1 MKKHFIYTLI
11 FFFVA
16 FPLKSQNIVL
26 YDFNVSDYPNVT
38 ANFFLF
44 DSEGK
49 WIRNL
54 SPSDIE
60 IYEKGE
66 KLDVEFINCPDEQN
80 YSSLSSVVTIDR
92 SSSMTGTNLEK
103 AKTAAQSWIE
113 LQEPY
118 FETALTI
125 FNENCVL
132 LSGFSQDKSK
142 LISLLDLFEADGKT
156 SFNHGFIFTPAGAL
170 RVARNGIYS
179 RAIVFISDGEGDC
192 DHQEI
197 IRQANENN
205 IKIYSVAI
213 ENTAVRQLHDIAVG
227 TGGAVFENI
236 VDQDDLATIARA
248 IQTLAGD
255 NTPCT
260 IRWQSKDCSSV
271 RSVTAKYPKY
281 GIDKNIRYFVDF
293 DELALPYLDII
304 PRNALNFGD
313 VEQGSFGEMD
323 LTLTARDGEVVV
335 ENIIPSLGEFYI
347 SDMGGRQFPVVLNEN
362 DSWKIKIRYN
372 SPDDLRRVCNFTVDS
387 DICQGKSFFAVA
399 GLIGSGERAS
409 ELTVVF
415 PNGGEKL
422 VAGKEYDLRWTT
434 SSNADELSLSYSI
447 DKGSTWQEI
456 GYSGDPGTQT
466 WLAPIVES
474 DDCLFRVE
482 QKGAYE
488 LDSIVYDSD
497 QQVNAICWSP
507 AGGTILSGHND
518 QYLYKN
524 DSYNLTKDFLN
535 RAHLDDVL
543 AVDWSGDAGRYASAS
558 SYIRVWDNTLGN
570 EIARFRAEEISE
582 KYETI
587 SFISDGTKIAS
598 NYLDNIIIWDIE
610 TESEEKRIQMEDE
623 VSAVDWDS
631 ESGRIAVGDSRG
643 NFYVV
648 DPVSNQILHKEFGGS
663 RIYDVRWNSSGD
675 AILIVSHSSVTVI
688 DGISYKLI
696 FRVSVSH
703 PDILLYADWNPAG
716 NKIVLAE
723 SMGSIN
729 IIDIE
734 NPAST
739 NRQVTP
745 FQGIEGVRWSPAGDQ
760 IAIISN
766 DDIYSIIYIYNIVTD
781 DEDQSDSLWSIII
794 PELEMKDVDFA
805 PTEVNQTRDS
815 LVSAIIFNNEN
826 YSIDIESISLTGNDK
841 DHFSVLSNTKD
852 LIIEANSSIE
862 LKLRYEPLDLNSHS
876 AELEVKYY
884 NQTATAL
891 ISGSS
896 FEKELSI
903 NTINIDFGNVPV
915 GITADTM
922 AIVIEM
928 EKGDFAQISNYY
940 LEGADSDKFFLDPIL
955 PFDLTNEN
963 PTKELKIA
971 FQTDS
976 EGMFSSSIV
985 FETEQSDE
993 DVRSWLIASS
1003 YEAPEK
1009 GEALISLPTLSAA
1022 TKQIIPIPISIK
1034 LGSDVVLKEDTYFFA
1049 EIAFNKTVL
1058 YPENG
1063 TDLGRINQEYRI
1075 IKAENILIKQG
1086 KSENEPYYLDFLV
1099 TLGNSVD
1106 TDLEFLN
1113 AGVYDYNLEVR
1124 TSDGYFS
1131 VSDICYE
1138 GGTRLIEGG
1147 ETFSLAQNYPNPVD
1161 NTTSFQFTS
1170 IEKGI
1175 HTVAIYDFFGRK
1187 VTTIFKRSIE
1197 NDQLIDFEVDLTN
1210 LNSGIY
1216 YYELQT
1222 PSMTRRRKL
1231 IKR

>member
-1 MKKHFIYTLI
+1 MKKYFIYTLT
-11 FFFVA
+11 FFFVV

-26 YDFNVSDYPNVT
+26 YDIDASDYPNVS
-38 ANFFLF
+38 AKFFLF
-44 DSEGK
+44 DRDGN

-54 SPSDIE
+54 SPSDFE
-60 IYEKGE
+60 FYEKGE
-66 KLDVEFINCPDEQN
+66 RLDVDFINCPGDQI
-80 YSSLSSVVTIDR
+80 STSLSSVVTIDR

-103 AKTAAQSWIE
+103 AKTAARSWID

-125 FNENCVL
+125 FNDKCVL
-132 LSGFSQDKSK
+132 LSGFSQDKSMLK
-142 LISLLDLFEADGKT
+142 SLLDLFDADGKT
-156 SFNHGFIFTPAGAL
+156 SFNHGFIYTPAGAL
-170 RVARNGIYS
+170 RVAKNGIYS

-213 ENTAVRQLHDIAVG
+213 ENTAVKQLHDIAEG
-227 TGGAVFENI
+227 TGGAVFENV
-236 VDQDDLATIARA
+236 VDQKDLETVTKA

-260 IRWQSKDCSSV
+260 IRWQSKDCSSA
-271 RSVTAKYPKY
+271 RSVTVKVPGY

-293 DELALPYLDII
+293 YELALPYLEII

-313 VEQGSFGEMD
+313 IEQGSFGEID

-335 ENIIPSLGEFYI
+335 ENIIPSLVEFSI
-347 SDMGGRQFPVVLNEN
+347 SDMGGRQFPVVLDEN
-362 DSWKIKIRYN
+362 DSWTIKIRYD

-415 PNGGEKL
+415 PNGGEYL
-422 VAGKEYDLRWTT
+422 LAGKEFDLSWVT
-434 SSNADELSLSYSI
+434 SSNAAELNLSFST
-447 DKGSTWQEI
+447 DNGSSWEDI
-456 GYSGDPGTQT
+456 VYSGENGTQT
-466 WLAPIVES
+466 WLAPGIES
-474 DDCLFRVE
+474 DECLFRIE

-497 QQVNAICWSP
+497 QRVNTIRWSP

-535 RAHLDDVL
+535 RAPLDDVL
-543 AVDWSGDAGRYASAS
+543 AVDWSGDAGRYASGS
-558 SYIRVWDNTLGN
+558 SYVRIWDNTLGN

-582 KYETI
+582 KYETL
-587 SFISDGTKIAS
+587 SFNSDGTKIVS

-663 RIYDVRWNSSGD
+663 RIYDVRWNSSGN
-675 AILIVSHSSVTVI
+675 AILIVSHSNVTVI
-688 DGISYKLI
+688 DGIGYKHI
-696 FRVSVSH
+696 FKVSVSH

-723 SMGSIN
+723 SKGSIN

-734 NPAST
+734 NPAAAS
-739 NRQVTP
+739 RQVTP

-781 DEDQSDSLWSIII
+781 DVDQSDSLWSIII
-794 PELEMKDVDFA
+794 PKLEMKDVAFA
-805 PTEVNQTRDS
+805 PTELNQTRDS
-815 LVSAIIFNNEN
+815 LVSAIILNNEN
-826 YSIDIESISLTGNDK
+826 YPIEIESISLTGNDK
-841 DHFSVLSNTKD
+841 DHFSVLSNIDD
-852 LIIEANSSIE
+852 LFIGANSSIE

-876 AELEVKYY
+876 AELEAKYY
-884 NQTATAL
+884 NQTTSAEV
-891 ISGSS
+891 SGSS
-896 FEKELSI
+896 FKKEHSI
-903 NTINIDFGNVPV
+903 ATRNIDFGNVPV
-915 GITADTM
+915 GINADTM
-922 AIVIEM
+922 AIVIEI
-928 EKGDFAQISNYY
+928 EKGDFAEISNYY

-955 PFDLTNEN
+955 PFDLTTET
-963 PTKELKIA
+963 PIKELKIA

-993 DVRSWLIASS
+993 EIRSWLVASS
-1003 YEAPEK
+1003 YEEPIK
-1009 GEALISLPTLSAA
+1009 GEALVSLPTLSAA
-1022 TKQIIPIPISIK
+1022 TQQIVPIPISIK
-1034 LGSDVVLKEDTYFFA
+1034 LGSDVVLEEDTYFFA

-1058 YPENG
+1058 YPNNG

-1075 IKAENILIKQG
+1075 IKADNILIKQG
-1086 KSENEPYYLDFLV
+1086 KAENEPYYLDFLV

-1106 TDLEFLN
+1106 TELEIINAEVYDKDLEI
-1113 AGVYDYNLEVR
+1113 R
-1124 TSDGYFS
+1124 TSNGFFS
-1131 VSDICYE
+1131 VSNICYE

-1147 ETFSLAQNYPNPVD
+1147 KTFSLAQNHPNPVE

-1175 HTVAIYDFFGRK
+1175 HTIVIYDLFGRE

-1197 NDQLIDFEVDLTN
+1197 NDQFIDFEADLTN

-1222 PSMTRRRKL
+1222 PSTTGRRKL